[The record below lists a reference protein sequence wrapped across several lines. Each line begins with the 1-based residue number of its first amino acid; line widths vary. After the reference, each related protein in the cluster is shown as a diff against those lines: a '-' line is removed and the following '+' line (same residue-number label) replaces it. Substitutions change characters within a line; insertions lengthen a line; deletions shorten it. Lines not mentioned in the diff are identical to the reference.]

1 MRSIGEALGIGVEF
15 ERGMEVGDVAKE
27 RPVAQARSRG
37 ASGEADLDLRL
48 RGRKAV
54 VGWRLPQRP
63 GSSYRGLV
71 DAKKFPL

>member
-1 MRSIGEALGIGVEF
+1 VRSIGEALGRGVEF
-15 ERGMEVGDVAKE
+15 ERGVAKE
-27 RPVAQARSRG
+27 RPVEARLRG
-37 ASGEADLDLRL
+37 PSGEADLDLTRL
-48 RGRKAV
+48 TGRKAV

>member
-1 MRSIGEALGIGVEF
+1 MGKGVEF
-15 ERGMEVGDVAKE
+15 EREVEVGEVAKE
-27 RPVAQARSRG
+27 RPVEARSRG
-37 ASGEADLDLRL
+37 PSGEADLDLTRL
-48 RGRKAV
+48 TGRKAV